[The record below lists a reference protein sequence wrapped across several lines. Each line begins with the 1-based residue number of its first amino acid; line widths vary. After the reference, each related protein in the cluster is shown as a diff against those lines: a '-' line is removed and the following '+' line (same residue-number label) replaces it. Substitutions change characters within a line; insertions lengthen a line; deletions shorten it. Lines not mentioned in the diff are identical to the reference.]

1 MAVLGFECYTFRCS
15 ACHETDRCLV
25 FIKHGRETDDE
36 PLPVH
41 PSPPVVPATTV
52 QDGPIAALGL
62 FRRLLEKPGRR
73 RGNLLAESKFRYTQ
87 CQRTDNK

>member
-1 MAVLGFECYTFRCS
+1 MAVLGFERYTFRCS

-52 QDGPIAALGL
+52 QREQRVRNDNAECPGGGEVEDHLELG
-62 FRRLLEKPGRR
+62 RLL
-73 RGNLLAESKFRYTQ
+73 
-87 CQRTDNK
+87 DW